1 VGDRAA
7 RADDRPMKWTSVYF
21 LGYAVFMVGVF
32 MALWKFGVL
41 EDLGST
47 WTAILVILALGLGL
61 MIAVA
66 NGGRKENISVDT
78 H

>member
-1 VGDRAA
+1 
-7 RADDRPMKWTSVYF
+7 MKWTSLYF

-41 EDLGST
+41 EDIGST
-47 WTAILVILALGLGL
+47 WTMILVLLTIGIGV

-66 NGGRKENISVDT
+66 NGGRKENITVDS

>member
-1 VGDRAA
+1 
-7 RADDRPMKWTSVYF
+7 MKWTSLYF

-41 EDLGST
+41 EDIGST
-47 WTAILVILALGLGL
+47 WTMILVLLTIGIGV
-61 MIAVA
+61 MVAVA
-66 NGGRKENISVDT
+66 NGGRKENITVDS